1 MAKLYTG
8 ARMTTATAGTGTIA
22 LGAAVSGYL
31 TFALAGVA
39 NGDSVFYG
47 IKDGANSEWGFGTYT
62 ASGTTLTRNVI
73 SSTNSNAPIS
83 LSGAAEVYI
92 TALAEGGGTP
102 GAGILSFVSA
112 TQVKFAPC
120 NGERVKINGLWYDI
134 PSGGITAANTGVFL
148 NGTGSSSLAASTLY
162 YVYLFNNSG
171 TLTIDFSTTGHA
183 TSTTAGNVGTEIKSA
198 DDTRSLIGMVRTNA
212 SAQFQEDG
220 QNLLVASWFNRRPR
234 CIQSSAAGTL
244 TTTSTTYVELSQNL
258 RLSFLTWAAGSVLGT
273 CTGFAFNNVGG
284 NLNRLSLDY
293 DGAGPVG
300 QACTMQASVALDRS
314 GMACAVWQSPAEGF
328 HFLTVDA
335 NTTNNTGSFVIG
347 NNVCVF
353 I

>member
-22 LGAAVSGYL
+22 LGTAVSGYL
-31 TFALAGVA
+31 TFALAGVV
-39 NGDSVFYG
+39 NGDSVLYG

-73 SSTNSNAPIS
+73 SSTNSNALIS

-171 TLTIDFSTTGHA
+171 TLTIDFSTTSHA

-198 DDTRSLIGMVRTNA
+198 DDTRSLIGMARTNV
-212 SAQFQEDG
+212 SAQFQEDN

-234 CIQSSAAGTL
+234 GIQVAPGSTFTTGSS
-244 TTTSTTYVELSQNL
+244 TYVELTTSL
-258 RLSFLTWAAGSVLGT
+258 RLFFLTWTGGSVLGS
-273 CTGFAFNNVGG
+273 CTGFAFNSGGG
-284 NLNRLSLDY
+284 NVNRLSLDY
-293 DGAGPVG
+293 DGAGQVG
-300 QACTMQASVALDRS
+300 QACTMQAAVANDRS
-314 GMACAVWQSPAEGF
+314 GVSCAVWESIAEGF
-328 HFLTVDA
+328 HYLTVDA
-335 NTTNNTGSFVIG
+335 NTSGNTGSFDIG